1 MCGRTCRQIHP
12 VYLYYLLSVIT
23 INEFRRELIQ
33 LLAIV
38 DVASYLR
45 ILEDT
50 YYILHSCKDHP
61 DCEDTRLGLLACLGS
76 GFDSAVAAAGLH
88 KTSCHWALLVGV
100 DIFIHFGLC
109 ENR

>member
-50 YYILHSCKDHP
+50 YSILHSCKDHP
-61 DCEDTRLGLLACLGS
+61 DCEDTRLGLLVVLAP
-76 GFDSAVAAAGLH
+76 AAAAGLH